1 MLNDWNI
8 VDHHI
13 LETEH
18 DETQSRP
25 DPSRRKRRKQPTNK
39 TQGQR
44 EKESKQQ
51 VEKQLDCTS
60 QLDLGQ
66 RSGSL
71 THVNIQPSI
80 LIKLVGWLAALT
92 SAAAAAAATGG
103 WELVSLRLCRT
114 LSAAS
119 KLGTEIMLA
128 VSKLLSL
135 LLLILSATDRK
146 HCQKKKNAQP
156 LPKREKIEK
165 QEQPFN
171 VTQSRTS
178 FLYSVCVFVLSFLT
192 VQIA

>member
-25 DPSRRKRRKQPTNK
+25 DPSRRKQPTNK

-60 QLDLGQ
+60 QLDLSQ

-80 LIKLVGWLAALT
+80 LIKLVGCSYFCCRCCCCCYWRMGT
-92 SAAAAAAATGG
+92 RITATLPHSFSRFKTWNRNNAGRFQVAFT
-103 WELVSLRLCRT
+103 LIADSLGNRQKT
-114 LSAAS
+114 LSE
-119 KLGTEIMLA
+119 KEE
-128 VSKLLSL
+128 
-135 LLLILSATDRK
+135 
-146 HCQKKKNAQP
+146 CAQP
-156 LPKREKIEK
+156 LPKREKNKNEK
-165 QEQPFN
+165 EEQPFN
-171 VTQSRTS
+171 VKQSRTS

-192 VQIA
+192 VEIA

>member
-25 DPSRRKRRKQPTNK
+25 DPSRRKQPTNK

-146 HCQKKKNAQP
+146 HCQKKKNAHSPCQ
-156 LPKREKIEK
+156 KEKKIEK
-165 QEQPFN
+165 EEQPFN